1 MKTMMKIFLVISLV
15 VLMVS
20 CAAPRQ
26 ELKTT
31 YTDYLGTS
39 NKVIAKREIKTEGNA
54 FPDALERLHHGAVL
68 GRVPGER
75 TWVRVDVNNNNRSA
89 STGRRW
95 IDSEA
100 GKIYQKRY

>member
-31 YTDYLGTS
+31 YTDYLGAS
-39 NKVIAKREIKTEGNA
+39 NKVVAKREIKTEGNA
-54 FPDALERLHHGAVL
+54 FPDAMERLHHGAVL

-75 TWVRVDVNNNNRSA
+75 TRVWVDIDDNSRSA

-95 IDSEA
+95 IDSEE
-100 GKIYQKRY
+100 GKLYKKRY